1 VTKKFLSTLELTCD
15 LFLSKLGR
23 KGIKPYYFIVL
34 ILCEAWQLGHNLASW
49 KLLEDMMLE
58 LKKSGVTIPGKVVED
73 LRSAKSMIQL
83 TKTEGSHGD
92 VLQKAEEYLAN
103 VEAYVVT
110 EGQQVFGLDKVD
122 EWLRR
127 LEEANAQVCDDE
139 VVCDKFVTGVPRD
152 QKWVRVEPMG
162 DLTAVKVQKLA
173 VAHGM
178 QVKVQADGRLVVYGS
193 AENLKVFLKA
203 LAPEKTNAK

>member
-1 VTKKFLSTLELTCD
+1 M
-15 LFLSKLGR
+15 
-23 KGIKPYYFIVL
+23 
-34 ILCEAWQLGHNLASW
+34 GHNLASW

-58 LKKSGVTIPGKVVED
+58 LKKSGVEVPSKVVED

-92 VLQKAEEYLAN
+92 ALQKAEEYLAN

-110 EGQQVFGLDKVD
+110 EGQNVFGSEKVD
-122 EWLRR
+122 GWLRR
-127 LEEANAQVCDDE
+127 LEEANAEVCEDDA
-139 VVCDKFVTGVPRD
+139 VCDKFVTGVPRD

-162 DLTAVKVQKLA
+162 DLTADKVQKLA
-173 VAHGM
+173 AERGL
-178 QVKVQADGRLVVYGS
+178 QVKTQADGRLVVYGS

-203 LAPEKTNAK
+203 LAPIKANAK

>member
-1 VTKKFLSTLELTCD
+1 V
-15 LFLSKLGR
+15 
-23 KGIKPYYFIVL
+23 
-34 ILCEAWQLGHNLASW
+34 LGHNLASW

-58 LKKSGVTIPGKVVED
+58 LKRSGVSVPSKVVED

-83 TKTEGSHGD
+83 TQGEGSHGD

-110 EGQQVFGLDKVD
+110 EGQQVFGSDRVD

-127 LEEANAQVCDDE
+127 LEEANAQVCEDE

-162 DLTAVKVQKLA
+162 DLTSDKVQKLA
-173 VAHGM
+173 GEHMLQA
-178 QVKVQADGRLVVYGS
+178 KTQADGRLVVYGS
-193 AENLKVFLKA
+193 AENLKTFLKA
-203 LAPEKTNAK
+203 MKPQKANAKSAGQ